1 MYVRY
6 FYISHAQDIL
16 TCNSNKVPRYVFS
29 VNEPKPG
36 FISVEVLSDTVEGTL
51 LFIVL
56 HS

>member
-6 FYISHAQDIL
+6 FYISHAQDNL